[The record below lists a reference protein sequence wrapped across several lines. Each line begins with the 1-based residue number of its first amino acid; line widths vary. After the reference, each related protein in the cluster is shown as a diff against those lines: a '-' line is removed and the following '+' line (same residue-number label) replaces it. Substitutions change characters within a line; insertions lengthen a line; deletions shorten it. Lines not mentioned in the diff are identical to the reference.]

1 MQLDLIGGPVGAY
14 LVVHG
19 NPKGAQMNNPITIR
33 RSTTADAA
41 AVARIAALDSGHVP
55 EGDALLAFVGGEL
68 RAVLPLDGGRPLA
81 DPFHRT
87 AELVELLRYSVE
99 PDRAP
104 RKRRIVLG
112 RLLVAR
118 PGTA

>member
-1 MQLDLIGGPVGAY
+1 
-14 LVVHG
+14 
-19 NPKGAQMNNPITIR
+19 MNRPITIR
-33 RSTTADAA
+33 RSTTGDAP
-41 AVARIAALDSGHVP
+41 AVARIAALDSGHAL

-99 PDRAP
+99 RERAP
-104 RKRRIVLG
+104 RRRRVGLG
-112 RLLVAR
+112 RLPIVR
-118 PGTA
+118 PRTA

>member
-1 MQLDLIGGPVGAY
+1 MHKA
-14 LVVHG
+14 
-19 NPKGAQMNNPITIR
+19 ITIR
-33 RSTTADAA
+33 RSTTGDAS
-41 AVARIAALDSGHVP
+41 AVARIAALDSRRAP
-55 EGDALLAFVGGEL
+55 EGDAMLAFVGGEL

-99 PDRAP
+99 PGRAS
-104 RKRRIVLG
+104 RKRRMGLG
-112 RLLVAR
+112 RLPVPR

>member
-1 MQLDLIGGPVGAY
+1 
-14 LVVHG
+14 
-19 NPKGAQMNNPITIR
+19 MNNPITIR
-33 RSTTADAA
+33 RSTTGDAA
-41 AVARIAALDSGHVP
+41 AVARIAALDSGHAP
-55 EGDALLAFVGGEL
+55 EGDAMLAFVGGEL

-87 AELVELLRYSVE
+87 AELVELLHYSVVR
-99 PDRAP
+99 DGAP
-104 RKRRIVLG
+104 RKRRVGLG

>member
-1 MQLDLIGGPVGAY
+1 MTNA
-14 LVVHG
+14 
-19 NPKGAQMNNPITIR
+19 ITIR
-33 RSTTADAA
+33 RSTTGDAA
-41 AVARIAALDSGHVP
+41 AVARIAALDSGRAP
-55 EGDALLAFVGGEL
+55 EGDAMLAFVGGEL

-87 AELVELLRYSVE
+87 AELVELLRYSAG
-99 PDRAP
+99 PDRAQ
-104 RKRRIVLG
+104 RKRSSRLG